1 MHSKLNIL
9 DAEKLGSNLASLS
22 PIFLYIMLEN
32 DACDPRITMS
42 FTFDAFKMST
52 WGFVVN

>member
-1 MHSKLNIL
+1 MHGKLNIL
-9 DAEKLGSNLASLS
+9 DAEKLDSNLASLS